1 MPGRIASFLGNVIS
15 NLASWAGNMASKG
28 AEGARNMFNAVV
40 NGLTSLPERVLSIG
54 GDIVRGIWNGIS
66 GAAGWLA
73 DKVKSFAGG
82 ILDGMKNALGIKSPS
97 RVFRDQVGKYIAQ
110 GIGEGFT
117 DEMGSV
123 VGQMQDAMPDP
134 SAFVGDQQ
142 IAYSGYP
149 AAGAV
154 ANSSVVDAVIEALG
168 RVHIV
173 LDDEVAGKFVERT
186 VTNAI
191 YA

>member
-1 MPGRIASFLGNVIS
+1 
-15 NLASWAGNMASKG
+15 
-28 AEGARNMFNAVV
+28 
-40 NGLTSLPERVLSIG
+40 
-54 GDIVRGIWNGIS
+54 
-66 GAAGWLA
+66 
-73 DKVKSFAGG
+73 
-82 ILDGMKNALGIKSPS
+82 MKNALGIKSPS

-134 SAFVGDQQ
+134 SAFVSDPQ
-142 IAYSGYP
+142 IACSGYP

-186 VTNAI
+186 VTNAV

>member
-1 MPGRIASFLGNVIS
+1 M
-15 NLASWAGNMASKG
+15 
-28 AEGARNMFNAVV
+28 
-40 NGLTSLPERVLSIG
+40 
-54 GDIVRGIWNGIS
+54 D
-66 GAAGWLA
+66 
-73 DKVKSFAGG
+73 
-82 ILDGMKNALGIKSPS
+82 GIKGFFGIHSPS
-97 RVFRDQVGKYIAQ
+97 RVMRDQVGKYIAQ
-110 GIGEGFT
+110 GIGEGFS

-134 SAFVGDQQ
+134 SAFVSDTQ
-142 IAYSGYP
+142 IAYSGYS

>member
-1 MPGRIASFLGNVIS
+1 MR
-15 NLASWAGNMASKG
+15 
-28 AEGARNMFNAVV
+28 
-40 NGLTSLPERVLSIG
+40 
-54 GDIVRGIWNGIS
+54 
-66 GAAGWLA
+66 
-73 DKVKSFAGG
+73 DK
-82 ILDGMKNALGIKSPS
+82 
-97 RVFRDQVGKYIAQ
+97 VGKYIAQ

-134 SAFVGDQQ
+134 SAFVSDQQ
-142 IAYSGYP
+142 IAYSGYS
-149 AAGAV
+149 AAGTV
-154 ANSSVVDAVIEALG
+154 ANPSVVDAVIEALG

>member
-1 MPGRIASFLGNVIS
+1 MSTP
-15 NLASWAGNMASKG
+15 
-28 AEGARNMFNAVV
+28 
-40 NGLTSLPERVLSIG
+40 VLSEQET
-54 GDIVRGIWNGIS
+54 VRRE
-66 GAAGWLA
+66 ALQ
-73 DKVKSFAGG
+73 K
-82 ILDGMKNALGIKSPS
+82 LRALGIHSPS
-97 RVFRDQVGKYIAQ
+97 RLFRDQVGKYIAQ

-134 SAFVGDQQ
+134 SAFVSDQQ
-142 IAYSGYP
+142 IAYSGYS
-149 AAGAV
+149 AAGTV
-154 ANSSVVDAVIEALG
+154 ANSNVVDAVIEALG

>member
-1 MPGRIASFLGNVIS
+1 M
-15 NLASWAGNMASKG
+15 
-28 AEGARNMFNAVV
+28 
-40 NGLTSLPERVLSIG
+40 
-54 GDIVRGIWNGIS
+54 
-66 GAAGWLA
+66 
-73 DKVKSFAGG
+73 KS
-82 ILDGMKNALGIKSPS
+82 ALGISSPS
-97 RVFRDQVGKYIAQ
+97 RLFRDQVGKYIAQ

-134 SAFVGDQQ
+134 SAFVSDPQL
-142 IAYSGYP
+142 AYSASTAMGD
-149 AAGAV
+149 V
-154 ANSSVVDAVIEALG
+154 ANSSVADAVIEALE

-173 LDDEVAGKFVERT
+173 LDDEAAGKFVERT